1 MVPIDRTFVQYG
13 ATLVAHDEL
22 PTWPPSPRWAI
33 TMMPLV
39 QLTYAYLLH
48 DLFGPLER
56 RLNRALRGLPPT
68 DDDAAPRLEAA
79 PAAAAGEPAG
89 GEAAVH
95 NEDEADGGWGA
106 VGNLGRAA
114 LGLFLGW
121 PAGVPVDV
129 EVDIAE
135 EFEFRIGGDNDQ
147 DEDDMGRI
155 LEEQDLVEGEDE
167 FQLLAEDVAAQLED
181 HQHPENEEQ
190 PEIQPLAEDI
200 LARPAE
206 QQQPEPQ
213 QAAAQQA
220 IPQAEAAAQQN
231 QPAQNQNNQNQR
243 RNNDAAPG
251 ETSYFRI
258 LINNVVTSL
267 LFPAIS
273 YGMGELILA
282 AVPKDWVAR
291 RAGLPMS
298 LFGRPGPRTPKGLL
312 QEQWGRSLVGG
323 CLFVVLRDAITLYT
337 KYRRVQVKSKR
348 RVKNVE
354 KRVGRGASGGT

>member
-1 MVPIDRTFVQYG
+1 
-13 ATLVAHDEL
+13 
-22 PTWPPSPRWAI
+22 
-33 TMMPLV
+33 MMPLV

-68 DDDAAPRLEAA
+68 DDDAAPRAEAA

-89 GEAAVH
+89 GEAAIR
-95 NEDEADGGWGA
+95 NEDEADGAWGA

-129 EVDIAE
+129 EVEIDE

-147 DEDDMGRI
+147 DEDEDEDEDAMGRV
-155 LEEQDLVEGEDE
+155 LEEHDLGEGEDG

-190 PEIQPLAEDI
+190 PGIQPLVEDA
-200 LARPAE
+200 LPDPAE
-206 QQQPEPQ
+206 QQQQPEPQ
-213 QAAAQQA
+213 PAAAQQAVPQAAAQQNQPA
-220 IPQAEAAAQQN
+220 QN

-273 YGMGELILA
+273 YGMGELIRA
-282 AVPKDWVAR
+282 AVPKDWVTR
-291 RAGLPMS
+291 RALPMS
-298 LFGRPGPRTPKGLL
+298 LFGRPSPRAPRGLL

-354 KRVGRGASGGT
+354 KRVGRGAPGAT